1 MTAMAMTPMTAAGG
15 GDDGGADGGD
25 DGGVGGDVDGDDGG
39 GDGGGGDGSGDG
51 DAGIGQLP
59 QERQIIQP
67 ATRQPACNQE
77 RK

>member
-39 GDGGGGDGSGDG
+39 GDGGGGDGGGDG
-51 DAGIGQLP
+51 DGKDAVVAESTSRPSFEKVDGMVP
-59 QERQIIQP
+59 M
-67 ATRQPACNQE
+67 CY
-77 RK
+77 